1 MEDFII
7 ATASTCDADREW
19 LEENNIPMLSYT
31 FEVNEKVYID
41 DCRAETK
48 HALFHEMREGHQP
61 KTSQITA
68 YAYYEFF
75 KELLEKNKNILFLDM
90 DKALSSSYFNSQRAY
105 EDIQEEFPDNNL
117 VIVDTRCVT
126 MGLSFL
132 LKKAVAL
139 KNEGKSILM
148 ISEELPELIGMSD
161 RVLIM
166 KDGEIT
172 MEFERSENLSDSQ
185 IIEYMI

>member
-19 LEENNIPMLSYT
+19 LEENNIPMISYT

-90 DKALSSSYFNSQRAY
+90 DKALSSSY
-105 EDIQEEFPDNNL
+105 
-117 VIVDTRCVT
+117 
-126 MGLSFL
+126 
-132 LKKAVAL
+132 
-139 KNEGKSILM
+139 
-148 ISEELPELIGMSD
+148 
-161 RVLIM
+161 
-166 KDGEIT
+166 
-172 MEFERSENLSDSQ
+172 
-185 IIEYMI
+185 